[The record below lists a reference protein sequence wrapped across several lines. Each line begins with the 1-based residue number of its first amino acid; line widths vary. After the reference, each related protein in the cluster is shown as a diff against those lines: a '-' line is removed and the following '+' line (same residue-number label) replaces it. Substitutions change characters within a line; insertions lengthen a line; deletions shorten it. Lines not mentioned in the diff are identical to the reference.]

1 MGIAAKLVIAA
12 KACEYVQKD
21 GNNLF
26 HKYRFVSAAAILAHV
41 SAGLAEAGL
50 AVVDTLPEVVSTEGT
65 GKERIV
71 TVRMTVVVA
80 DTESDERAMFR
91 GLGSGMDS
99 GDKAVMKATTAATK
113 YAWMGAFSIST
124 GDDPEADEETDKST
138 SGPKGGARQ
147 QPQRQTQ
154 QRREEPSQRTTQRDD
169 VQVDQPAPAEPS
181 AALASFLTRVEA
193 IELPG
198 EAVAVWM
205 KNSTEIAK
213 LAKAE
218 IDDAW
223 SALVKRTEQVGKMKN
238 ARLWLK
244 KAVEE
249 ERSRVASK
257 PAEAQV
263 S

>member
-80 DTESDERAMFR
+80 DTESEERATFR

-124 GDDPEADEETDKST
+124 GDDPEADEETDKRA
-138 SGPKGGARQ
+138 SGSKGGAKQ
-147 QPQRQTQ
+147 QPQRQTP
-154 QRREEPSQRTTQRDD
+154 QRREEPMQSEPTRSTVD
-169 VQVDQPAPAEPS
+169 VDPPAPAEPS
-181 AALASFLTRVEA
+181 AALVAFLERVET

-205 KNSTEIAK
+205 KISTEIAK
-213 LAKAE
+213 LAKPE

-223 SALVKRTEQVGKMKN
+223 SALVKRTEHVGKMKN
-238 ARLWLK
+238 ARLWLR

-249 ERSRVASK
+249 ERARGASK